1 MVKSTFVEF
10 SIIVGLHFFVYGAYL
25 TYNYIIDYNTYKHL
39 NSIQMEKIETIEGNE
54 ELSNKELSSKTEELS
69 NKELSSKTEELSTK
83 TEELSNK
90 ELSSKTEELSSKTEE
105 LSNKELFKKDELYS
119 HKCIDDYKIV
129 LEKKQQMLSIL
140 ITQLDTISS
149 DILIIKEK
157 LENLNHSSSKSI

>member
-54 ELSNKELSSKTEELS
+54 ELSSKTEELS
-69 NKELSSKTEELSTK
+69 NKELSSK

>member
-1 MVKSTFVEF
+1 MNLKFISDIVNMVKSTFVEF

-69 NKELSSKTEELSTK
+69 
-83 TEELSNK
+83 
-90 ELSSKTEELSSKTEE
+90 
-105 LSNKELFKKDELYS
+105 KKDELYR

-149 DILIIKEK
+149 DILKIKEK
-157 LENLNHSSSKSI
+157 LENLNHGSSKSF